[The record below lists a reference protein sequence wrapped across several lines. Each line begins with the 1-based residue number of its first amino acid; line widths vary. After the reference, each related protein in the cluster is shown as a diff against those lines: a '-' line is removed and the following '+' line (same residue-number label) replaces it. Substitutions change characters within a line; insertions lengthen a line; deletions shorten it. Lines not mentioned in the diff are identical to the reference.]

1 MGWSRERWNQAVAAR
16 RSRRPVPRAMEPF
29 GLINQY
35 LRRLNIMR
43 ADMAALVRKHVLPAL
58 EEAAAN
64 ASRLSQDSAL
74 TEEGAIQL
82 DAKNQVGESVDAAQG
97 EFNRRWPRSKMASI
111 VEPIAKDVP
120 KFNANQL
127 NRQLSSLIG
136 ETISL
141 DVVGSEAWL
150 ASAAA
155 EFVNEN
161 VALIKSIPD
170 TFFPDLERTL
180 TREVADGARFEELA
194 SHLEARYNV
203 TAAKAQLIAR
213 DQIGK
218 YNGDLNRV
226 RQVDLGV
233 TKFMWRTMG
242 DERVRD
248 DKDAGPG
255 LGHVE
260 RNGKVFDWADPPDG
274 ETPGE
279 PIQCRC
285 YAEPVLTEES

>member
-1 MGWSRERWNQAVAAR
+1 MAWTRERFQKATALAPAR
-16 RSRRPVPRAMEPF
+16 RRAMPRAMEPL

-35 LRRLNIMR
+35 LRRINVMR
-43 ADMAALVRKHVLPAL
+43 ADMAAVVRKHVLPAL

-64 ASRLSQDSAL
+64 VSRLAQDS
-74 TEEGAIQL
+74 GAIQL
-82 DAKNQVGESVDAAQG
+82 DAPNKVGSAIDSAQD
-97 EFNRRWPRSKMASI
+97 EFRRRWPRSKMAQI
-111 VEPIAKDVP
+111 VEPIARDVP
-120 KFNANQL
+120 KFQASQL
-127 NRQLSSLIG
+127 NRQLSAVIG
-136 ETISL
+136 DTIAL

-150 ASAAA
+150 ASAAS

-170 TFFPDLERTL
+170 SFFPDLEKTL
-180 TREVADGARFEELA
+180 MREVADGTRFEELA
-194 SHLEARYNV
+194 SQLEGRFNV

-218 YNGDLNRV
+218 YTGDLNRV
-226 RQVDLGV
+226 RQVDLGIDS
-233 TKFMWRTMG
+233 FRWRTMG

-248 DKDAGPG
+248 DKDAGAG
-255 LGHVE
+255 EGHVE
-260 RNGKVFDWADPPDG
+260 RNGKVYSWADPPNG

-285 YAEPVLTEES
+285 YAEPVLTEER